1 MVYIK
6 KMENFLASQPFP
18 PPNTVVNYDETRVN
32 LGSDGKVKVKRLVS
46 KTKNKT
52 QLCGGVKFTHA
63 ATFLLFV
70 SATGEVVAS
79 YLSFPPNLMKV

>member
-1 MVYIK
+1 M
-6 KMENFLASQPFP
+6 
-18 PPNTVVNYDETRVN
+18 VNYDETRVS

-63 ATFLLFV
+63 ATFLPFV
-70 SATGEVVAS
+70 SATGEVVVSHFVFPSKFNESVTAKC
-79 YLSFPPNLMKV
+79 LSPSQL